1 VAAKRATG
9 LLAAGALAGL
19 VAASAGLLIGAPH
32 GSALP
37 SGAVATVNGTVVRTV
52 EYERALE
59 ALASDRRT
67 PLGDADRRH
76 VLDRL
81 VDEELLVQRGVELGL
96 VQHDRR
102 VRGDLVSAVIDSVVA
117 DADDGGEPSPQ
128 ELRDFYSA
136 NRDYF
141 TRAGRVRARQLW
153 VAQASGRSDGE
164 ARDRAAEAARR
175 LRGGDSFEEVAASLG
190 DPAVVSLPDA
200 LLPATKLVEYV
211 GPGATAAALALPPG
225 QPSDPLP
232 APGGYRVLEV
242 VEREPA
248 APPPF
253 EAIQDEV
260 RAEWRRRAGDRA
272 LERYLEELRARARI
286 DLAAGLP

>member
-1 VAAKRATG
+1 VAANRATG
-9 LLAAGALAGL
+9 LLAVGALAGL

-32 GSALP
+32 GSGLP
-37 SGAVATVNGTVVRTV
+37 SGAVASVNGTVVRTV
-52 EYERALE
+52 EYERALQ

-67 PLGDADRRH
+67 PLGDDDRRH

-117 DADDGGEPSPQ
+117 DADDGGEASPQ
-128 ELRDFYSA
+128 QLRDFYAA

-141 TRAGRVRARQLW
+141 TRAGRVRARQVW
-153 VAQASGRSDGE
+153 VAQASGRNGGE

-175 LRGGDSFEEVAASLG
+175 LRGGDSFEDVAASLG
-190 DPAVVSLPDA
+190 DPAVVSLPDD
-200 LLPATKLVEYV
+200 LLPPTKLAEYL
-211 GPGATAAALALPPG
+211 GPAATAAALALPPG

-242 VEREPA
+242 VERESA
-248 APPPF
+248 AAPPF
-253 EAIQDEV
+253 EAVQDEV

-286 DLAAGLP
+286 DLAEGLP